1 MESGQLPGVV
11 TWGSEEPGCVLKCG
25 LTIKRGVD
33 MVETVVD
40 GNGEILGLV
49 QLYGDLW
56 HSIPEHEVNHTG
68 HWIKKFPTKKQ
79 AIDNLMGTS

>member
-1 MESGQLPGVV
+1 
-11 TWGSEEPGCVLKCG
+11 
-25 LTIKRGVD
+25 

-68 HWIKKFPTKKQ
+68 CWIKKFPTKKQ